1 MKHFGLRIT
10 GLLLFLLAIIGLI
23 ATTLLSISG
32 GASEYTNINKLFNGQ
47 IKDYLG
53 VFRLSGFIVGT
64 IFIQLMI
71 FAVSSIESFIKIKF
85 CRHYIKV
92 LLLQYGLLIVSIYYN
107 YMFFGHNS
115 MIKLLLCILLDL
127 AVIKLVSLS
136 MDLMTLNYSLANKKE
151 STNSIFKMWIDNK
164 LFGLKNEIIQ
174 TYNSNNKLDL
184 KNDNT
189 DIEVLESDLEIEVLE
204 SDLES
209 DLEDQKLLR
218 TGEDIGNSNVIEF
231 SRHSQD
237 TSQDSED
244 TENEVES
251 YIKDIKT
258 GQKINVKEIR
268 ELLKLNERSW
278 RKFRDNS
285 NLLEIRNG
293 FTYKK

>member
-32 GASEYTNINKLFNGQ
+32 GANDYTNINKLANGQ

-53 VFRLSGFIVGT
+53 IFKLSGFVMGT
-64 IFIQLMI
+64 VFIQLMI

-127 AVIKLVSLS
+127 SVIKLVSLA
-136 MDLMTLNYSLANKKE
+136 MDLMTLNYTLANKKE
-151 STNSIFKMWIDNK
+151 STNNILKMWLDNK
-164 LFGLKNEIIQ
+164 LFGLKNEITQ
-174 TYNSNNKLDL
+174 TYNSNNKLEKL
-184 KNDNT
+184 
-189 DIEVLESDLEIEVLE
+189 IESDLEIEVLE
-204 SDLES
+204 SDLEI
-209 DLEDQKLLR
+209 EDQKLLE

-231 SRHSQD
+231 SRH
-237 TSQDSED
+237 SQDSED

-278 RKFRDNS
+278 RKFRDTS
-285 NLLEIRNG
+285 NLLEVKNG
-293 FTYKK
+293 FTYRK